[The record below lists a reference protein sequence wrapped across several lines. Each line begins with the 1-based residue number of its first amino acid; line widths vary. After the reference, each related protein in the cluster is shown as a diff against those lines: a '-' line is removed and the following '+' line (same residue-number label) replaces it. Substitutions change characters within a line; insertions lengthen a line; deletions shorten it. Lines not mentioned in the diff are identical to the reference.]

1 MPCHLPDANSLVN
14 SQNLFIFV
22 LTMCKEKSKV
32 CSAFGPSEEEGYLN
46 ILGGGWVVVHLVITS
61 AIWPWFVKSQMVKV
75 RAKELDKNT
84 L

>member
-22 LTMCKEKSKV
+22 LTVCKEKSKV

-46 ILGGGWVVVHLVITS
+46 MLAPQL
-61 AIWPWFVKSQMVKV
+61 
-75 RAKELDKNT
+75 ELDSEAAF
-84 L
+84 

>member
-22 LTMCKEKSKV
+22 LTVCKEKSKV

-46 ILGGGWVVVHLVITS
+46 MLAPSVQYKKYLVNVDCIIYT
-61 AIWPWFVKSQMVKV
+61 
-75 RAKELDKNT
+75 LDEV

>member
-22 LTMCKEKSKV
+22 LTVCKEKSKV

-46 ILGGGWVVVHLVITS
+46 MLDRIIRPLKDKSS
-61 AIWPWFVKSQMVKV
+61 AINHKSSAQRLV
-75 RAKELDKNT
+75 
-84 L
+84 